1 MITYDQ
7 QNKFYKHVLKIVEK
21 MGGDISAHGKL
32 QGGVFI
38 SVSVNYDRTY
48 EKTRDIMNTLQ
59 ELCGGEIQYHEYWV
73 SKGFIPHSQASLE
86 NIEESK
92 VLEIIGELQDD
103 EYYSID
109 DEYHDLDDGG
119 IING

>member
-7 QNKFYKHVLKIVEK
+7 QNKFYNQLLGIVEK
-21 MGGDISAHGKL
+21 MGGHISAHGNL
-32 QGGVFI
+32 HGIFL
-38 SVSVNYDRTY
+38 SH
-48 EKTRDIMNTLQ
+48 
-59 ELCGGEIQYHEYWV
+59 YHV
-73 SKGFIPHSQASLE
+73 IPHSQASLE

>member
-1 MITYDQ
+1 MNYDQ
-7 QNKFYKHVLKIVEK
+7 QNKFYNHTRKIVTK

-32 QGGVFI
+32 QGCVFLSI
-38 SVSVNYDRTY
+38 SVNHDRTY
-48 EKTRDIMNTLQ
+48 EKTRSIMDALQ
-59 ELCGGEIQYHEYWV
+59 ELYGGEIQYHEYWV

-109 DEYHDLDDGG
+109 DLEGG
-119 IING
+119 II

>member
-7 QNKFYKHVLKIVEK
+7 QNKFYKQALEIVNK
-21 MGGDISAHGKL
+21 MGGDISAHGRW
-32 QGGVFI
+32 QGRVFLAVI
-38 SVSVNYDRTY
+38 VNHDSTY
-48 EKTRDIMNTLQ
+48 EKTRDIMSTLQ

-103 EYYSID
+103 EYYSVD

>member
-7 QNKFYKHVLKIVEK
+7 QNRFYNQLLGIVEK
-21 MGGDISAHGKL
+21 RGGHISAHGKL
-32 QGGVFI
+32 QGGVFL
-38 SVSVNYDRTY
+38 SVSVNHDSTY
-48 EKTRDIMNTLQ
+48 EKTHDIMNTLQ

-103 EYYSID
+103 EYYSVD
-109 DEYHDLDDGG
+109 DEYHDLEGG
-119 IING
+119 II

>member
-7 QNKFYKHVLKIVEK
+7 QNKFYNQLLEIVEK
-21 MGGDISAHGKL
+21 MGGHISAHGKF
-32 QGGVFI
+32 QGCVFL
-38 SVSVNYDRTY
+38 SVSVNHDSTY
-48 EKTRDIMNTLQ
+48 EKIRSIMNTLQ
-59 ELCGGEIQYHEYWV
+59 ELCGGEIQYYKYWV
-73 SKGFIPHSQASLE
+73 SKGFIPCSQASLE
-86 NIEESK
+86 NIDESK

-119 IING
+119 II

>member
-1 MITYDQ
+1 MNYDQ
-7 QNKFYKHVLKIVEK
+7 QNKFYNHALKIVEK

-48 EKTRDIMNTLQ
+48 EKTCDIMDALQ
-59 ELCGGEIQYHEYWV
+59 ERYGGEIQYHKYWV

-86 NIEESK
+86 NIDENK
-92 VLEIIGELQDD
+92 VLEIIE
-103 EYYSID
+103 E
-109 DEYHDLDDGG
+109 EF
-119 IING
+119 

>member
-1 MITYDQ
+1 
-7 QNKFYKHVLKIVEK
+7 
-21 MGGDISAHGKL
+21 
-32 QGGVFI
+32 
-38 SVSVNYDRTY
+38 
-48 EKTRDIMNTLQ
+48 MNTLR

-103 EYYSID
+103 EYYSVD

>member
-7 QNKFYKHVLKIVEK
+7 QNKFYNQLLGIVEK
-21 MGGDISAHGKL
+21 MGGRHDS
-32 QGGVFI
+32 
-38 SVSVNYDRTY
+38 TY
-48 EKTRDIMNTLQ
+48 EKTRDIMDTLQ
-59 ELCGGEIQYHEYWV
+59 ELCGGEIHYHDYWV

-103 EYYSID
+103 EYYSVD

-119 IING
+119 II

>member
-7 QNKFYKHVLKIVEK
+7 QNRFYNQTLEIVEK
-21 MGGDISAHGKL
+21 MGRDISAHGNL
-32 QGGVFI
+32 HGIFL
-38 SVSVNYDRTY
+38 SVSVNHDRTY
-48 EKTRDIMNTLQ
+48 EKTRSIMDTLQ
-59 ELCGGEIQYHEYWV
+59 ELYGGEIHYHDYWV

-103 EYYSID
+103 EYYSVD

>member
-7 QNKFYKHVLKIVEK
+7 QNRFYNQLLEIVEK
-21 MGGDISAHGKL
+21 MGGRISAHGNL
-32 QGGVFI
+32 HGGVFI
-38 SVSVNYDRTY
+38 SVIVF
-48 EKTRDIMNTLQ
+48 
-59 ELCGGEIQYHEYWV
+59 HEYWV

-86 NIEESK
+86 NISESK

>member
-7 QNKFYKHVLKIVEK
+7 QNRFYKQLLGIVEK
-21 MGGDISAHGKL
+21 MGGCISAHGNL
-32 QGGVFI
+32 HGVFL
-38 SVSVNYDRTY
+38 SVIVFHDRDY

-86 NIEESK
+86 NIDENK
-92 VLEIIGELQDD
+92 VLEIIKED
-103 EYYSID
+103 
-109 DEYHDLDDGG
+109 
-119 IING
+119 